1 MGRGLLLGL
10 AVFAASCADDNDPVS
25 RTRTPTAARYAPS
38 EGEIPIPN
46 DLLYA
51 NSTDATLNIPIDPTQ
66 STAATFAALN
76 TLDGWSSVAPA
87 NVEFSRNLDPA
98 TVLPGDTVR
107 MFEVTVSTAGGP
119 VGGPVTAIDRELI
132 AGVDFVAVV
141 ANDSNVAIQ
150 PLVPLTPSTATD
162 PSVYMIVLTN
172 GIQDTSGIAVG
183 KDTEYLFASQEMAFP
198 DGALLEPLRLLVDAQ
213 LTNFATQPNAVRDDV
228 VVSFTF
234 TVQSVGAT
242 LGTLSTIAQGNE
254 AAVIAGLC
262 GALGTCDGDTAVDPL
277 SSATLRV
284 TPGAMSIGTA
294 SELVGGPAGI
304 AEIFTGVLEAPYY
317 LTQADNTSSQV
328 EGLTNDATPLSA
340 SFTPRYDTVAG
351 ATDSQ
356 LSRLNPLPAVTSSQR
371 MPVLVSVPQGFVGGD
386 NFPIVIF
393 QHGIGGSRTNLL
405 GIAEALAA
413 EGFAAVAI
421 DLPLHG
427 LDETTGMLAGGVPV
441 FAGFTQV
448 TPMGGPADVWERTFG
463 LDLLTESGGTTAP
476 GPDGSADSS
485 GAHFINLVNVAVS
498 RDNIRQGVADLFNLK
513 ESLGSL
519 TVMGMDVF
527 DETQVHFIGHS
538 LGGIV
543 GTPFLAVQP
552 GMTAATLGMP
562 GSSIPYLLNGSTF
575 FGPTIQAGLLAAA
588 GLEVGTAE
596 FNQFLAAAQ
605 TVIDSA
611 DPINYAGT
619 LGAGNLP
626 LFLIEV
632 IGGGAQ
638 GGVADIVIPNS
649 VAGAPFAGTEP
660 MISALGLTD
669 IIGTTN
675 EPTGIQGA
683 VRFLEGSHGSLLTPV
698 GSAGDA
704 AAFAEMQSQVRSF
717 HASNGQDVTVTDA
730 ALIQQ

>member
-25 RTRTPTAARYAPS
+25 RNRTPTAARYAPS
-38 EGEIPIPN
+38 EGDIPIPN

-66 STAATFAALN
+66 STASTFTALN
-76 TLDGWSSVAPA
+76 TLDGWSPVAPA
-87 NVEFSRNLDPA
+87 NVVFSRPLDPA

-107 MFEVTVSTAGGP
+107 MFEVTVSTADGP

-141 ANDSNVAIQ
+141 SNDSNVAIQ
-150 PLVPLTPSTATD
+150 PLVPLTPSTASD

-172 GIQDTSGIAVG
+172 GIQDTSGIAVA
-183 KDTEYLFASQEMAFP
+183 KDTEYLFASQETAFP

-228 VVSFTF
+228 VVSFTY
-234 TVQSVGAT
+234 TVQSVGST

-277 SSATLRV
+277 STAVLQV
-284 TPGAMSIGTA
+284 NAMGMSIGTA
-294 SELVGGPAGI
+294 SELAGGGAGI
-304 AEIFTGVLEAPYY
+304 ADMYVGVLESPYY
-317 LTQADNTSSQV
+317 LTQADNPTTEFS
-328 EGLTNDATPLSA
+328 GLTNDATPLSA
-340 SFTPRYDTVAG
+340 SFAPRYDTVTG

-356 LSRLNPLPAVTSSQR
+356 LSRLNPLPAVTTSQR
-371 MPVLVSVPQGFVGGD
+371 MPVLVSVPQGAVPPDG
-386 NFPIVIF
+386 FPIVIF
-393 QHGIGGSRTNLL
+393 QHGIGGNRTNLL

-413 EGFAAVAI
+413 DGLAAVAI

-427 LDETTGMLAGGVPV
+427 VDETTGMLAGGVSV
-441 FAGFTQV
+441 YTGFRQV
-448 TPMGGPADVWERTFG
+448 TMGTPADVWERTFG
-463 LDLLTESGGTTAP
+463 MDLLTESGGTTTP
-476 GPDGSADSS
+476 GPDGVADSS
-485 GAHFINLVNVAVS
+485 GAHFINLSNVAVS

-519 TVMGMDVF
+519 TVMGADMF
-527 DETQVHFIGHS
+527 DETEVHFIGHS

-588 GLEVGTAE
+588 GLEVGTADYD
-596 FNQFLAAAQ
+596 QFLAAAQ

-611 DPINYAGT
+611 DPINYAST
-619 LGAGNLP
+619 LAAGNLP
-626 LFLIEV
+626 LLLIEV

-638 GGVADIVIPNS
+638 GGVADVVIPNS

-660 MISALGLTD
+660 MISALGLID
-669 IIGTTN
+669 IVGDTADAG
-675 EPTGIQGA
+675 GIQGA
-683 VRFLEGSHGSLLTPV
+683 VRFIEGSHGSLLTPV

-704 AAFAEMQSQVRSF
+704 AAFAEMQAQVRSF
-717 HASNGQDVTVTDA
+717 HVSDGQNLDVTDA
-730 ALIQQ
+730 TLIQQ